1 MSKLL
6 FRLKDVPDD
15 EANDIRELL
24 NHHEMD
30 CYETDD
36 GRWRIGVAAIWL
48 KDDKQFDTARAL
60 IDEYQMQRYARSQEE
75 QQALQEQGVNTSLLH
90 SFLERPL
97 TFLMIVLIVAV
108 VLFISIYPFL
118 AM

>member
-6 FRLKDVPDD
+6 FRLHDVPDD

-24 NHHEMD
+24 NTHNLD

-36 GRWRIGVAAIWL
+36 GRWRVGVAAIWL
-48 KDDKQFDTARAL
+48 RDDSQFDAARAL
-60 IDEYQMQRYARSQEE
+60 INAYQMQRYQRSQQE
-75 QQALQEQGVNTSLLH
+75 QQALQEQGLNTSLLH
-90 SFLERPL
+90 RFLERPL
-97 TFLMIVLIVAV
+97 TFLMIMLLVAV
-108 VLFISIYPFL
+108 VLLVSVYPFL